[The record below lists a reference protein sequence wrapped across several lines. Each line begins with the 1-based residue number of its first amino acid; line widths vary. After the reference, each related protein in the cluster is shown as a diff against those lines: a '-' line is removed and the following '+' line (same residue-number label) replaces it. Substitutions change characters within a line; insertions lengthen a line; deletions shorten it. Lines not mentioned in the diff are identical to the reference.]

1 MLQEEIVDF
10 LKNVIPF
17 NLLSGETLKK
27 MAADIAMDY
36 YPRGEEILRQDGP
49 PSDFLGI
56 IKKGGVK
63 VFQTLDNDEEVVRD
77 LRGEGE
83 HFGILSILSGDR
95 SRNNVV
101 AIEDTI
107 CYKVPRKTVLAL
119 LQENHEVNQYFLK
132 SFFVNLLDKTYEETR
147 KAYTGGTT
155 GEQLLFSTAVRD
167 IVRAEPRT
175 VAPDT
180 TIQQA
185 AADMAAQRIGS
196 LVVVDSAGHPLGM
209 VTDRDVREK
218 VVAVAR
224 DVAAP
229 VREIMSAPLITID
242 AEDNCFEALMKM
254 IRHRIHH
261 ILILENGRLLGLLT
275 NHDFMLLQGS
285 SPTVL
290 VKEIAHVRTIAELQG
305 TAPKFYKAVS
315 SLLRHGARPHN
326 ITGMITELL
335 EKICNTVV
343 DIFEKDNGPS
353 PVPYSLFF
361 FGAGGRHELTLSF
374 GVEMGI
380 VYQDAA
386 PPDATKETAAYF
398 NRLAETLNSAMQ
410 NCRINGAGQC
420 LQAANI
426 RAASAWREGFKKWGT
441 GAGTGLDTGFFDMR
455 AVRGEKSRVD
465 SLRQYLMERTGQ
477 SRGLMEAVAAETLD
491 ERPPLGFFKNF
502 VVEKGGG
509 HKNELDL
516 YRRGILPLV
525 GCARIFGLA
534 KGVTR
539 GSTLG
544 RLKELTSR
552 HGFKVAEDMGQ
563 AFGYLNSQLIRS
575 QLHQAEEGL
584 TPDNFI
590 NPYSL
595 TNFERK
601 TLKESFQLTAR
612 LYDEIEG
619 DYWSGKVLP

>member
-1 MLQEEIVDF
+1 MLQEEIADF

-209 VTDRDVREK
+209 GTDRDFREK

>member
-1 MLQEEIVDF
+1 M
-10 LKNVIPF
+10 
-17 NLLSGETLKK
+17 
-27 MAADIAMDY
+27 
-36 YPRGEEILRQDGP
+36 
-49 PSDFLGI
+49 
-56 IKKGGVK
+56 
-63 VFQTLDNDEEVVRD
+63 
-77 LRGEGE
+77 
-83 HFGILSILSGDR
+83 LSILSGDR

-119 LQENHEVNQYFLK
+119 LQENHEVNQYFIK

-196 LVVVDSAGHPLGM
+196 LVVVDSAGQPLGM
-209 VTDRDVREK
+209 VTDRDFREK

-229 VREIMSAPLITID
+229 VREIMSAPLISVD

-343 DIFEKDNGPS
+343 DIFEKDNGPG

-380 VYQDAA
+380 VHQDAA
-386 PPDATKETAAYF
+386 SPDAAKETAAYF

-426 RAASAWREGFKKWGT
+426 RAASAWREGFRKWGT
-441 GAGTGLDTGFFDMR
+441 GAGTGLDAGFFDMR
-455 AVRGEKSRVD
+455 AVRGEKARVD
-465 SLRQYLMERTGQ
+465 SLREYLEKRTGQ
-477 SRGLMEAVAAETLD
+477 SRGLMEAVAAETLH

-525 GCARIFGLA
+525 GCARIFSLA
-534 KGVTR
+534 KGVAR

>member
-17 NLLSGETLKK
+17 NLLSGETLGK

-36 YPRGEEILRQDGP
+36 SPRGEEILQQDGP
-49 PSDFLGI
+49 PSEFLGI

-63 VFQTLDNDEEVVRD
+63 VFQALDNDEEVVLD

-83 HFGILSILSGDR
+83 HFGMLSILSGDR

-119 LQENHEVNQYFLK
+119 LQENHEVNQYFIK

-175 VAPDT
+175 VALDT

-196 LVVVDSAGHPLGM
+196 LVVVDSAGQPLGM
-209 VTDRDVREK
+209 VTDRDFREK

-229 VREIMSAPLITID
+229 VREIMSAPLISVD

-343 DIFEKDNGPS
+343 DIFEKDNGPG

-380 VYQDAA
+380 VHQDAA
-386 PPDATKETAAYF
+386 SPDAAKETAAYF

-441 GAGTGLDTGFFDMR
+441 GAGTGLDAGFFDMR
-455 AVRGEKSRVD
+455 AVRGEKARVD
-465 SLRQYLMERTGQ
+465 SLREYLEKRTGQ
-477 SRGLMEAVAAETLD
+477 SRGLMEAVAAETLH

-525 GCARIFGLA
+525 GCARIFSLA
-534 KGVTR
+534 KGVAR

>member
-209 VTDRDVREK
+209 VTDRDFREK

-477 SRGLMEAVAAETLD
+477 SRGLMEAVAAETLH

>member
-180 TIQQA
+180 AIQQA

-209 VTDRDVREK
+209 VTDRDFREK